1 MNDSV
6 EGRGMTAGSAVS
18 FASITRHVTDYA
30 TRPGNRMIRR
40 AKISDRHNEV
50 LNSAHDVC
58 VN

>member
-1 MNDSV
+1 MNELA
-6 EGRGMTAGSAVS
+6 EGRRMTAGSAVS
-18 FASITRHVTDYA
+18 FASVTRHVTDRA
-30 TRPGNRMIRR
+30 TQPGNRMIRR